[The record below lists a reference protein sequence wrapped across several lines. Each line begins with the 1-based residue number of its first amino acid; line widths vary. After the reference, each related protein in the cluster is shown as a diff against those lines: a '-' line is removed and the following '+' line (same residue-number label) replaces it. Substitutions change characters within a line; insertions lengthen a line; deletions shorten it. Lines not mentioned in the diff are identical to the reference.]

1 MTVDVIVS
9 FLVSRHSLGRPR
21 ITESMA
27 MQRRSS
33 RCFPLGFMLVFVLIT
48 LVGFSTIVNVNLLKC
63 KKTKR
68 GE

>member
-33 RCFPLGFMLVFVLIT
+33 RCFPLGFYACLCSHHF
-48 LVGFSTIVNVNLLKC
+48 GRFFDNCEC
-63 KKTKR
+63 KFIKMQ
-68 GE
+68 EN